1 MRATVIVG
9 MVLAVA
15 GGCEKAS
22 HSPAAPVETAET
34 PAPTPPVVEAPPA
47 KSPAPAA
54 PAAKATAADY
64 KVDGFALGTR
74 YSEIMAR
81 DPYRTPCDDDPID
94 RSKSERAMVYG
105 GTPCRANAFP
115 GGTSVIFFFPF
126 EDPDVFDKP
135 IDGFIWLGGDY
146 FAKHSDVPVQP
157 GMPAAKATE
166 LFGPPTATLDLPD
179 RLHLRVQRHAGDR
192 WVILD
197 GDVIAGVGLGKLSDD
212 PKSGYWQV
220 ASQMYRRYTA
230 RLVSKS
236 RAAVPRADCEAA
248 FDKIIAL
255 MSADPA
261 NKTDILELRSQ
272 RERKVAQCMTDATPA
287 QVACVKTATD
297 YAAAMKCVRN

>member
-1 MRATVIVG
+1 MKRATLIVG

-15 GGCEKAS
+15 GGCEKAKQ
-22 HSPAAPVETAET
+22 SPAAPPET
-34 PAPTPPVVEAPPA
+34 PETEAPTPPVAADPPA
-47 KSPAPAA
+47 KEPAPAPTA

-64 KVDGFALGTR
+64 RIDGFALGTR

-94 RSKSERAMVYG
+94 RGKSERAMVYG
-105 GTPCRANAFP
+105 GTPCRGNAFP
-115 GGTSVIFFFPF
+115 GGTSVIFFLPY

-166 LFGPPTATLDLPD
+166 LFGPPTATLELPD
-179 RLHLRVQRHAGDR
+179 RLHLRVQRHSGDR

-197 GDVIAGVGLGKLSDD
+197 GDLIAGVGLGKLSDD
-212 PKSGYWQV
+212 PKSGYWEA

-236 RAAVPRADCEAA
+236 RTAVPRADCEAA

-255 MSADPA
+255 MS
-261 NKTDILELRSQ
+261 NKNDIAELRSQ

-287 QVACVKTATD
+287 QVACVKTATT
-297 YAAAMKCVRN
+297 YAAAMKCVGN